1 MKAVGR
7 ILLALI
13 GFGLGGM
20 SFAQSESVTILP
32 PKVFPDSPDNI
43 ALVNKVVQWSV
54 ARAND
59 LYGNYINVDCNRR
72 GQRTD
77 YAVQVNAYFSDTS
90 SNLTVQVVQI
100 RDGAE
105 SAGVPIIGEITT
117 QSAIHLANTIFYQ
130 WSSFHDYL
138 ARETTEAPEY
148 VEEMPLDLTSQSLF
162 GMTGMLAPWS
172 VAVKS
177 DSNILIGT
185 ATVCLEMDRYFRIL
199 DQPGR
204 ELYDNGEY
212 GYANIVAVTPA
223 GTTFFKNLSTGKVI
237 KWFGGGLKPQSWK
250 IGTEF
255 MGSFTALP
263 DGSALVAHAG
273 QQQTLRLKDRRPT
286 EVEFLTKP
294 DLYYSAIAAGP
305 DGNIWI
311 YSTAERRVRIYT
323 TEGQLVDSII
333 PLSPDQAVPTQI
345 SVYPDGSFLFF
356 AQGWLYRFRRNGV
369 PLWRSNELLGP
380 DEFASLSHAWVA
392 PDPQTGLIYLA
403 DVQGRRIIKLMD
415 RAYAGE
421 MGIANQSEL
430 ALIQHNNRLARNPDD
445 TEALIAKADIYEELG
460 SIEMARS
467 MWEKVRGIEPSSA
480 EAQRKL
486 EGFELAQLKVRA
498 AELEEKTRSIIESLG
513 PESARAPFS
522 QTMQLYEKIL
532 SLDPGDRE
540 IQKKRR
546 DLKILFDESQRRIT
560 ITAAKIDDLF
570 PSLLQQY
577 RTHPIGTV
585 TVRNVLDEEVR
596 ELKASLFIESYM
608 DFPTESVPLPR
619 LKPKDEATL
628 DLKVLFNTSVF
639 ELQEDL
645 PVQGKIEVSYQ
656 TTRGE
661 QKTSKVEALM
671 LYRKTA
677 LVWDDS
683 AKLASF
689 IMPNEEI
696 VSTFAHRVSDIEEV
710 EKKYRLANRLFRGIR
725 ICDALGAYG
734 IAYVEDPG
742 SPISKVLGKSAVVDT
757 VRFPRMTLLIQSG
770 DCDDTSALLGSLLE
784 SVGVSTAIMTS
795 PGHVFLA
802 FDTGEPKENLWLFT
816 HRNLEAISYQ
826 ETVWLPIET
835 TILAEGFLS
844 AWETASEL
852 VRKHRGKVEFLPVG
866 EQRNRY
872 PPLPLPAT
880 DLSVFEPPD
889 QEIRA
894 VFSRSIAAVEDTLYR
909 DSLNLLEDKLR
920 GERGIRAVRLRN
932 QIGVLHARFGKD
944 GEAEAELSRCLSEDP
959 DFVAPYLNLA
969 NLKMMR
975 GELEEAEKVA
985 QAGLKRKPD
994 SALLNIFLA
1003 LYHNRKGEP
1012 SRAAAY
1018 LDKVR
1023 SSSPELA
1030 RRFSYLAD
1038 SSSVQDQVGTSR
1050 GAAAEELSLIWDSGE

>member
-1 MKAVGR
+1 MRAAGR

-13 GFGLGGM
+13 VFGLGGTF
-20 SFAQSESVTILP
+20 SAQGESVTILQ
-32 PKVFPDSPDNI
+32 PKVFPESSQHR
-43 ALVNKVVQWSV
+43 ALINKIVQWSV

-59 LYGNYINVDCNRR
+59 LYGNYINVDYNQR
-72 GQRTD
+72 GQRAD
-77 YAVQVNAYFSDTS
+77 YSVQLNAYFSDTS
-90 SNLTVQVVQI
+90 SNLNVQVLRN

-105 SAGVPIIGEITT
+105 SAGVPILGEITA

-138 ARETTEAPEY
+138 ARETTEPPGY

-162 GMTGMLAPWS
+162 GMNSMLAPWS
-172 VAVKS
+172 VAVKA

-185 ATVCLEMDRYFRIL
+185 STVCLEMDRYFRLL

-223 GTTFFKNLSTGKVI
+223 GTTFFKNLSSGKVI
-237 KWFGGGLKPQSWK
+237 KWFGSGTKPQSWK
-250 IGTEF
+250 IGPEF
-255 MGSFTALP
+255 LGSFTALP
-263 DGSALVAHAG
+263 DGSALAAHAG

-294 DLYYSAIAAGP
+294 NLYYSAIAAGP

-311 YSTAERRVRIYT
+311 FSTAERRVRIYT

-333 PLSPDQAVPTQI
+333 PLSPEQPVPTQI
-345 SVYPDGSFLFF
+345 AVYPDGSFLFF

-369 PLWRSNELLGP
+369 PLWRTNELLGP
-380 DEFASLSHAWVA
+380 DEFASLNLAWVA
-392 PDPQTGLIYLA
+392 PDPKTGLIYLA
-403 DVQGRRIIKLMD
+403 DVQGRRIIKLLD
-415 RAYAGE
+415 RAYSGE
-421 MGIANQSEL
+421 LGINNDIEQG
-430 ALIQHNNRLARNPDD
+430 LIQHNNRLARNPDD
-445 TEALIAKADIYEELG
+445 AGALIAKSEIYERLG

-467 MWEKVRGIEPSSA
+467 MWEKVLEIDPNSA
-480 EAQRKL
+480 EAQGKL
-486 EGFELAQLKVRA
+486 DGFELVQLKSRA
-498 AELEEKTRSIIESLG
+498 AESEAKTRSILDSLG
-513 PESARAPFS
+513 PESARVPYS

-532 SLDPGDRE
+532 SRDSDDRE
-540 IQKKRR
+540 IQGKRR
-546 DLKILFDESQRRIT
+546 DLKIIFDESQRRIT
-560 ITAAKIDDLF
+560 ITAVKIDDLF
-570 PSLLQQY
+570 PSLMQAY
-577 RTHPIGTV
+577 RTRPVGTV

-596 ELKASLFIESYM
+596 NLTASLFIEGYM
-608 DFPTESVPLPR
+608 DFPTESASLPR
-619 LKPKDEATL
+619 LKAKDSATL

-639 ELQEDL
+639 NLQEDL
-645 PVQGKIEVSYQ
+645 PVQGKIEVGYQ
-656 TTRGE
+656 TARGE

-710 EKKYRLANRLFRGIR
+710 EKKYRLTGRLFRSIR
-725 ICDALGAYG
+725 VCDALGTYG
-734 IAYVEDPG
+734 IAYVEDPD
-742 SPISKVLGKSAVVDT
+742 SPISRVLGKTAVVDT
-757 VRFPRMTLLIQSG
+757 VRFPRTTLLIQSG

-816 HRNLEAISYQ
+816 HRNLEAISHQ
-826 ETVWLPIET
+826 GTVWLPVET
-835 TILAEGFLS
+835 TILERGFLS
-844 AWETASEL
+844 AWKTASEL
-852 VRKHRGKVEFLPVG
+852 VRKHRGKIEFLPVG
-866 EQRNRY
+866 EQRNLY
-872 PPLPLPAT
+872 PALPLPAT
-880 DLSVFEPPD
+880 DLSIFEPPD
-889 QEIRA
+889 QEIG
-894 VFSRSIAAVEDTLYR
+894 VLFSQSIAAIEDTLYR
-909 DSLNLLEDKLR
+909 DSLNLLQDKLQ
-920 GERGIRAVRLRN
+920 GEGGTRAVRLRN

-959 DFVAPYLNLA
+959 DYVAPYLNLA
-969 NLKMMR
+969 NLKMVQ
-975 GELEEAEKVA
+975 GELEEAAEVA
-985 QAGLKRKPD
+985 RAGLQRNPD
-994 SALLNIFLA
+994 SALLNVFLA
-1003 LYHNRKGEP
+1003 LYHSRKGEP
-1012 SRAAAY
+1012 DRASAY

-1023 SSSPELA
+1023 GSSPELA
-1030 RRFSYLAD
+1030 RRYSYLAD
-1038 SSSVQDQVGTSR
+1038 GSSAQGRAGASR

>member
-13 GFGLGGM
+13 VFGLAGT
-20 SFAQSESVTILP
+20 FLAQGENVTILR
-32 PKVFPDSPDNI
+32 PKVSPNSPENV
-43 ALVNKVVQWSV
+43 ALVNQVVQWSL

-59 LYGNYINVDCNRR
+59 LYTNYINVDYNQR
-72 GQRTD
+72 GQQAD
-77 YAVQVNAYFSDTS
+77 YSVQVNAYFSDTG
-90 SNLTVQVVQI
+90 SNLNVQVVRN

-105 SAGVPIIGEITT
+105 STGVPILGEITA
-117 QSAIHLANTIFYQ
+117 QSAIHVANTIFYQ

-138 ARETTEAPEY
+138 TRETTEAPEY
-148 VEEMPLDLTSQSLF
+148 VEEIPLDLISQSLF
-162 GMTGMLAPWS
+162 GMNSMLAPWS
-172 VAVKS
+172 VAVKT

-185 ATVCLEMDRYFRIL
+185 STVCLEMDRYFRVL

-223 GTTFFKNLSTGKVI
+223 GTPFFKNLSSGKVI
-237 KWFGGGLKPQSWK
+237 KWFGSGIKPQSWK
-250 IGTEF
+250 IGPEF

-273 QQQTLRLKDRRPT
+273 QQQTLRLKDRKPT

-294 DLYYSAIAAGP
+294 DLYYSAIAADP

-311 YSTAERRVRIYT
+311 FSTAERRVRIYT

-333 PLSPDQAVPTQI
+333 PLSPDRPVPTQMA
-345 SVYPDGSFLFF
+345 VYADGSFLFF

-369 PLWRSNELLGP
+369 PLWRTNELLGP
-380 DEFASLSHAWVA
+380 DEFASLNHAGVA
-392 PDPQTGLIYLA
+392 PDVRTGLIYLA
-403 DVQGRRIIKLMD
+403 DVQGRRIIKLLD

-421 MGIANQSEL
+421 MGIANQSEQ
-430 ALIQHNNRLARNPDD
+430 ALIQHNRRLARNPDD
-445 TEALIAKADIYEELG
+445 TEALIAKADLYERIG

-467 MWEKVRGIEPSSA
+467 MWQKVLEIDPSSA

-486 EGFELAQLKVRA
+486 EGFELIQLKVRA
-498 AELEEKTRSIIESLG
+498 AELEEKTRSIIDSLG

-532 SLDPGDRE
+532 SLDPSDRE
-540 IQKKRR
+540 IQRKRR
-546 DLKILFDESQRRIT
+546 ELKILFEESQRRIT

-570 PSLLQQY
+570 PSLMQQY

-596 ELKASLFIESYM
+596 ELKASLFIEGYM
-608 DFPTESVPLPR
+608 DFPTESIPLSR
-619 LKPKDEATL
+619 LKAKGEATL
-628 DLKVLFNTSVF
+628 DLKVLFNTAVF
-639 ELQEDL
+639 KLQEDL

-656 TTRGE
+656 TARGE
-661 QKTSKVEALM
+661 QKTSKVEELM

-696 VSTFAHRVSDIEEV
+696 VSTFAHRVSDIEAV
-710 EKKYRLANRLFRGIR
+710 EKKYRLASRLFRGIR
-725 ICDALGAYG
+725 VCDALGAYG
-734 IAYVEDPG
+734 IAYVEDPD
-742 SPISKVLGKSAVVDT
+742 SPISRVLGKSAVVDT

-802 FDTGEPKENLWLFT
+802 FDTGEPKENLWLFS
-816 HRNLEAISYQ
+816 HRNLEAISHQ
-826 ETVWLPIET
+826 GTVWLPVET
-835 TILAEGFLS
+835 TLLAEGFLS
-844 AWETASEL
+844 AWEAASKL
-852 VRKHRGKVEFLPVG
+852 VRKHRGKIEFLPVG

-889 QEIRA
+889 QEIGA

-920 GERGIRAVRLRN
+920 GEEGIRAVHLRN

-944 GEAEAELSRCLSEDP
+944 QEAEAELSRCLSEDP
-959 DFVAPYLNLA
+959 DFIAPYLNLA

-975 GELEEAEKVA
+975 GELEEAVEVA
-985 QAGLKRKPD
+985 RAGLKRKPD

-1012 SRAAAY
+1012 RRAAEY
-1018 LDKVR
+1018 LEKVR
-1023 SSSPELA
+1023 GSSPELA
-1030 RRFSYLAD
+1030 RRYSYLAD
-1038 SSSVQDQVGTSR
+1038 SSAAQGR
-1050 GAAAEELSLIWDSGE
+1050 AGAAAEEHSLIWDSGE